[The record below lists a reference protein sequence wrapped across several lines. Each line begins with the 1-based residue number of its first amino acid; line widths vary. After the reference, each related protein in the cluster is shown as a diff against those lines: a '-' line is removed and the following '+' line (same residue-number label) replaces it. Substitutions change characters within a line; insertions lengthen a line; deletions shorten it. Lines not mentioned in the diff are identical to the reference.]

1 MIENKFNVNIKSQKF
16 AKTAITDFFKGVYLK
31 KTNKLSEK
39 KLPPKFQ
46 SMLSLLIV
54 NTV

>member
-16 AKTAITDFFKGVYLK
+16 AKTAISDLFKGVYLK
-31 KTNKLSEK
+31 KISEK